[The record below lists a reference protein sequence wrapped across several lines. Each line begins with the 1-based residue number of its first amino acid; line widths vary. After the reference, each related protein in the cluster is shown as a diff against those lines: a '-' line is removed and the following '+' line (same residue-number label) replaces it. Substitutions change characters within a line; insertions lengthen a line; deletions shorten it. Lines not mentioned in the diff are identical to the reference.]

1 MGVDLFEF
9 KSVRASIGLLQ
20 RARNIIALADRGG
33 RASLHAK
40 IINFDQSRLYIGS
53 MNIDPRSIY
62 ANTELGVMIES
73 PELSKR
79 VLNWFQQNLNQLAY
93 RLTLENGQVIW
104 HDLSASGN
112 GSTFIQEPD
121 TNPLDR
127 IFIQLMGL
135 LPICLLYTSP
145 SPRDS

>member
-1 MGVDLFEF
+1 MSILTNSYAATDVKTVHAHYKNYRKALLAMGVELFEF

-79 VLNWFQQNLNQLAY
+79 
-93 RLTLENGQVIW
+93 
-104 HDLSASGN
+104 
-112 GSTFIQEPD
+112 
-121 TNPLDR
+121 
-127 IFIQLMGL
+127 
-135 LPICLLYTSP
+135 CLLYTSP